1 MAAPARTVSP
11 GIRWARI
18 VPVPMRAAEEKKLG
32 DCKHNLR
39 VFCFIYPY
47 AGFDAISTAE
57 ISAGVDIDDCCR
69 ISAADFMQ
77 IPQGAANRE
86 GRAAGRPPKA
96 GQWAKPAETVRRTV
110 WPSAESASLRK
121 IFVGQGQKFPNI
133 THGAGRTMRV
143 ENLLRGGARCE
154 PTCRGPKQ

>member
-1 MAAPARTVSP
+1 MPEGCLSHRDSGPTESAARDDE
-11 GIRWARI
+11 
-18 VPVPMRAAEEKKLG
+18 RAAE
-32 DCKHNLR
+32 
-39 VFCFIYPY
+39 
-47 AGFDAISTAE
+47 AGASG
-57 ISAGVDIDDCCR
+57 SA
-69 ISAADFMQ
+69 
-77 IPQGAANRE
+77 
-86 GRAAGRPPKA
+86 
-96 GQWAKPAETVRRTV
+96 AETVRRTV

>member
-1 MAAPARTVSP
+1 MPEGCLSHRDSDPTESAARDDE
-11 GIRWARI
+11 
-18 VPVPMRAAEEKKLG
+18 RAAE
-32 DCKHNLR
+32 
-39 VFCFIYPY
+39 
-47 AGFDAISTAE
+47 
-57 ISAGVDIDDCCR
+57 
-69 ISAADFMQ
+69 
-77 IPQGAANRE
+77 
-86 GRAAGRPPKA
+86 GRSGKA
-96 GQWAKPAETVRRTV
+96 GASGSAAETVRRTV